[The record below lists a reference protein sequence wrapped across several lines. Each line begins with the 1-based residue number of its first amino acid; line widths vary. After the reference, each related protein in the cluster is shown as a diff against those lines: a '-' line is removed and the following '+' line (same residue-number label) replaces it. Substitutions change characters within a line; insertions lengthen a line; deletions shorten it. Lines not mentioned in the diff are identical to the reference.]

1 MLLTNP
7 ISFRNWVRRLIN
19 RFGLIIFNHT
29 IFRPMNKTIT
39 IFGSAV
45 PAEDDEQYKFAYQL
59 GTLLAQNG
67 FNICTGGYK
76 GIMEAVSKGAY
87 DNGGLVYGVTVD
99 LWNSDPNPYIT
110 IEVRE
115 KKLFERIEKLLEL
128 GDAYIIL
135 QGGTGTL
142 LEFAAVWEYANK
154 NLQQPKP
161 IICNSQM
168 WKEII
173 RVMNN
178 QLKLENKKTDLVI
191 TFDKNEE
198 ILEYLKDYFVR

>member
-1 MLLTNP
+1 
-7 ISFRNWVRRLIN
+7 
-19 RFGLIIFNHT
+19 
-29 IFRPMNKTIT
+29 MNKTIT
-39 IFGSAV
+39 IFGSAI
-45 PAEDDEQYKFAYQL
+45 PKEGEDQYKFAYQL
-59 GTLLAQNG
+59 GAALAKNG

-76 GIMEAVSKGAY
+76 GTMEAASKGAY

-99 LWNSDPNPYIT
+99 GWDNQPNPFIT

-154 NLQQPKP
+154 NLQPEKP
-161 IICNSQM
+161 IICNSKM
-168 WKEII
+168 WQEIAE
-173 RVMNN
+173 VMNK
-178 QLKLENKKTDLVI
+178 QMAIEKRRTDLINV
-191 TFDKNEE
+191 FNSVDE
-198 ILEYLKDYFVR
+198 IVGFFLKSF

>member
-1 MLLTNP
+1 
-7 ISFRNWVRRLIN
+7 
-19 RFGLIIFNHT
+19 
-29 IFRPMNKTIT
+29 MNKTIT
-39 IFGSAV
+39 IFGSAI
-45 PAEDDEQYKFAYQL
+45 PKEDEEQYKLAYQL
-59 GTLLAQNG
+59 GAALAKSG

-76 GIMEAVSKGAY
+76 GIMEAASKGAY

-99 LWNSDPNPYIT
+99 GWDNQPNSYIT

-154 NLQQPKP
+154 NLQHVKP
-161 IICNSQM
+161 IICHSEM
-168 WKEII
+168 WKEIVD
-173 RVMNN
+173 VMNK
-178 QLKLENKKTDLVI
+178 QMLLEKRKTDFINCFNSV
-191 TFDKNEE
+191 DE
-198 ILEYLKDYFVR
+198 IIGFLLRSF